1 MVTELVHQLKEFPEY
16 FVALKGAVAV
26 LAMGLPI
33 YAGLRYFLHRRGLV
47 ISIGVTLNFIGAFIL
62 FAGLA
67 FLLASPLAGHL
78 PGPVITAYLFLT
90 CIAAALGAVSL
101 IDVFLLRHYLI
112 QVKRIYI
119 SPPLRTVIKLS
130 VFCLALLPVLRFVLD
145 LIPWRLSRFRP
156 SRPRESLLR
165 FKTRSRLLSPAL
177 AWGI

>member
-1 MVTELVHQLKEFPEY
+1 
-16 FVALKGAVAV
+16 
-26 LAMGLPI
+26 
-33 YAGLRYFLHRRGLV
+33 
-47 ISIGVTLNFIGAFIL
+47 GAFIL

-119 SPPLRTVIKLS
+119 SPPLRTVIKFS

-145 LIPWRLSRFRP
+145 FNPLALVAIPTIATAGIAFALQDTLKAFIAGIGLGHMIRLGEWIAFQNKEGRVVD
-156 SRPRESLLR
+156 LYWVWTVID
-165 FKTRSRLLSPAL
+165 KV
-177 AWGI
+177 